1 MEDGTLPLPSV
12 KVSVH
17 SCFPKKKK
25 NACVDFGGK
34 AGCFISNFSNFV
46 AYFGNGCK
54 MNYIPHN
61 FELLKEEL
69 TRVSL
74 LKLQSMAKALLDTLQ
89 SSFIVSVYYV

>member
-1 MEDGTLPLPSV
+1 MEGGTLLLPSV

-17 SCFPKKKK
+17 SCFPKK

-34 AGCFISNFSNFV
+34 AGCIICNFSNFV

-54 MNYIPHN
+54 MNYIPGN

-74 LKLQSMAKALLDTLQ
+74 FKLQSMAKALLDTLQ
-89 SSFIVSVYYV
+89 SPFIVSVYYM

>member
-17 SCFPKKKK
+17 SCFPKKK

-46 AYFGNGCK
+46 AYFGYGCK
-54 MNYIPHN
+54 MNYITHN

>member
-17 SCFPKKKK
+17 SCFPKKK

-34 AGCFISNFSNFV
+34 ADCFICNFSNFV

-54 MNYIPHN
+54 MNYISCN
-61 FELLKEEL
+61 FELIKEEL

-74 LKLQSMAKALLDTLQ
+74 FKLQSMALLDTLQ
-89 SSFIVSVYYV
+89 YSFIVSVYCM

>member
-17 SCFPKKKK
+17 CV
-25 NACVDFGGK
+25 VDFGGK

-74 LKLQSMAKALLDTLQ
+74 LKLLSMAKALLDTLQ
-89 SSFIVSVYYV
+89 SSFIVSVYYM

>member
-1 MEDGTLPLPSV
+1 MEDGTLPLPGV

-17 SCFPKKKK
+17 SCFPKKK
-25 NACVDFGGK
+25 NTCVDFGGK
-34 AGCFISNFSNFV
+34 AGCFMCNFSNFV

-54 MNYIPHN
+54 MNDIPRN

-74 LKLQSMAKALLDTLQ
+74 FKLQSMAKALLDTLQ